1 MTWPQFNHIT
11 APSTAHRYLPRAAT
25 TGASGEAARWKAE
38 DGKQWKAWNIA
49 RKQTVNR
56 PFSLLGIS
64 WPFGTASA
72 PSVARSQG
80 FDKQNPK
87 THMLRSKHLQT
98 TQTTQSSDRIV
109 VISSIWFYDCHWLS
123 CQSKQRG
130 IYDILWVDVLNR
142 LFVSSVENFG
152 CYKQMKFTFST
163 HPLGIPAGGAGQAP
177 SLANLWPMCATWS
190 EALTSTCYILIW
202 HNMT

>member
-1 MTWPQFNHIT
+1 MAWPQFNHIT

-25 TGASGEAARWKAE
+25 TGASGEAVRWKAE
-38 DGKQWKAWNIA
+38 DGKQWKAWDIA

-56 PFSLLGIS
+56 PVSLLGIS
-64 WPFGTASA
+64 WPFGTASPSAFRRSFPGLWSTKPKNSHA
-72 PSVARSQG
+72 P
-80 FDKQNPK
+80 
-87 THMLRSKHLQT
+87 LQT

-109 VISSIWFYDCHWLS
+109 VICSIWFYDCHWLS

-190 EALTSTCYILIW
+190 EALTSTCYILIL
-202 HNMT
+202 HNIT